1 MRHGEIDGPPSRHVI
16 ARTIDYILNVTEIVT
31 EGAKGDLLTA
41 VIYLAI
47 SRANLS
53 ASFANPRTARRHA
66 GVAEAPTH
74 AVRQPVSVLAIAKD
88 LELPY
93 ETTRRHV
100 GKLVSHGLCR
110 RVADGGL
117 VIPDEVATGD
127 AAAQG
132 IDAIWRETLWYVCA
146 MGELGVAC
154 EARRRR
160 IAPDIRRIT
169 SRFASYYVLDILKLA
184 RTQVGMNIQTALLA
198 LAIMRSNA
206 LQPGPE
212 ETAIAGD
219 SSRPALRGPVTTHA
233 LALKLKTPYE
243 TVRRQV
249 GWLEAAG
256 LCERQGRALVMPLST
271 LSARPELRVAMEANW
286 AETRRLLE
294 ALASLGLGAAE
305 ARRACRR
312 A

>member
-1 MRHGEIDGPPSRHVI
+1 
-16 ARTIDYILNVTEIVT
+16 
-31 EGAKGDLLTA
+31 

-66 GVAEAPTH
+66 GVAEAPTD
-74 AVRQPVSVLAIAKD
+74 AVRQPVSVLAISKD

-100 GKLVSHGLCR
+100 GKLVSQGLCR

-117 VIPDEVATGD
+117 VIPDEVASGD
-127 AAAQG
+127 TSARG

-146 MGELGVAC
+146 MSELGVAC

-206 LQPGPE
+206 LQPGP
-212 ETAIAGD
+212 GD
-219 SSRPALRGPVTTHA
+219 MAMESGGRPPPRGPVTTHA
-233 LALKLKTPYE
+233 LSLQMKTPYE

-256 LCERQGRALVMPLST
+256 LCERQGRGLVIPLST
-271 LSARPELRVAMEANW
+271 LTARPELRVAMEANW
-286 AETRRLLE
+286 AQTRSFLE
-294 ALASLGLGAAE
+294 ALAGLGLGAAE
-305 ARRACRR
+305 AERACRR
-312 A
+312 V